1 MTYYL
6 VSRLLVSMLGS
17 GISIYLLS
25 LLGTSGNTKER
36 IAGRLLAFAS
46 LTMYLTDLISA
57 VILAAGSTPE
67 SLAYLVPCNVSSAAG
82 ALMPTVIFYSWQ
94 QSTTLAPASQRRNLL
109 RWSLFGGGLFSIAL
123 WLPLRGTLRTD
134 TLHIIIGIYDLLV
147 VLLGFAVFR
156 FSSLTKQMRLCLTI
170 TRNAAVVGLL
180 ALLAAIANQRLLLIF
195 VSLSL
200 VAQLSLLVAILGSFI
215 FFTRFRYAD
224 VFATRSVRL
233 IGLSLFAV
241 LALLVIHFIAGTFG
255 WGVLGTLLVVI
266 TIVGFTASVSAILPR
281 LDLWVTRRI
290 LFQPDW
296 KGVLDSFSF
305 SMHTMQAHDQL
316 IKWVDEHLAACL
328 LVASTRTIP
337 IASLD
342 QKQLDRLRPFADILE
357 KGADTR
363 QTPSQPDVLVPIMI
377 DDSLRFAILID
388 LGPARGNLLSSEFQ
402 FLRALARQI
411 GTQIRR
417 IETAEAK
424 HEQQIREALLERQV
438 SQAELRALRAQINP
452 HFLFNSLNTI
462 ADLVITDPLNAE
474 RITLR
479 LASIFRHVLR
489 QSDRQLIRLQ
499 EEFEFLQNYALIE
512 QERFGK
518 RLKVNFELDPD
529 AADILIPTL
538 LLQPLFENSVKH
550 GIAPKQQGGSI
561 LVRAVRIEDVV
572 EIQIEDDG
580 NGFDI
585 TRGDHTVATQ
595 DRSNGVGL
603 SNTAARLKTTY
614 SDLASIHI
622 ARLSP
627 SGCRVSIVIPCSGVF
642 SCAL

>member
-6 VSRLLVSMLGS
+6 VSRVLVSILGS
-17 GISIYLLS
+17 GIGIYLLF
-25 LLGTSGNTKER
+25 LLGPPGSNAKER
-36 IAGRLLAFAS
+36 IAGRLLASTS
-46 LTMYLTDLISA
+46 LIMYLFDLISA
-57 VILAAGSTPE
+57 LILAAGSTTE
-67 SLAYLVPCNVSSAAG
+67 SLAYLIPCNISSAAG

-94 QSTTLAPASQRRNLL
+94 QSTTLTPASQRKNLL
-109 RWSLFGGGLFSIAL
+109 QLSLIGGCLISIAL

-134 TLHIIIGIYDLLV
+134 TLHIIVGIYDLLI

-170 TRNAAVVGLL
+170 TRNAAIVGLV
-180 ALLAAIANQRLLLIF
+180 ALLAAIATQRLLVISI
-195 VSLSL
+195 SLFL
-200 VAQLSLLVAILGSFI
+200 VAQLSLLVAILGAFI

-224 VFATRSVRL
+224 VFAIRSVRL
-233 IGLSLFAV
+233 ISLSLFGV
-241 LALLVIHFIAGTFG
+241 IALLLIRFVASTFG
-255 WGVLGTLLVVI
+255 WGVLGSLLIVI
-266 TIVGFTASVSAILPR
+266 TIVGFTASVSAALPR

-305 SMHTMQAHDQL
+305 SMQTMQTHDQL

-328 LVASTRTIP
+328 SVASTRTIP

-342 QKQLDRLRPFADILE
+342 QKLLDRLRPFADILE
-357 KGADTR
+357 KEADKR
-363 QTPSQPDVLVPIMI
+363 QIASEPDVLVPIMI

-388 LGPARGNLLSSEFQ
+388 LGLVRRNLLSSEFQ

-424 HEQQIREALLERQV
+424 HEQEIREALLERQV

-462 ADLVITDPLNAE
+462 ADLVVTNPLNAE
-474 RITLR
+474 QMTLR

-489 QSDRQLIRLQ
+489 QSDRQLIRLH

-518 RLKVNFELDPD
+518 RLKVTFELDPN
-529 AADILIPTL
+529 AADTLIPTL

-550 GIAPKQQGGSI
+550 GIAPKQEGGAI
-561 LVRAVRIEDVV
+561 LVRAARIEDVV

-580 NGFDI
+580 NGYHPV
-585 TRGDHTVATQ
+585 TRQ

-622 ARLSP
+622 AQLSP
-627 SGCRVSIVIPCSGVF
+627 FGCRVSIVIPSSGVF